1 MTYITGKA
9 AARPYESLSNEP
21 RVASLARIGPIR
33 LRCQHG
39 RRATSLSNN
48 FIPALLLPTKPRV
61 PFEPSASTLSWK
73 NHVASISSSDITA
86 RLSTFDI
93 FPPSKSPYFTLN
105 YTTPTEKY
113 ASFSKQEKRKAVHI
127 EAPIIPGTEEEADHH
142 RAGVAIG
149 RGITPKHSDQHIDS
163 AVYHETGPEDLP
175 KAKDLYIAVE
185 NHANLVKPGYDN
197 HGMNKKEAARPNQ
210 PVISEYNNPQSY
222 PYRHARESIFTT
234 LSAETF
240 PELDRPSSSFNTILQ
255 RPPTPSPN
263 HFKSTVLDQIISDRA
278 ARSTGL
284 LDDVLAA
291 GCVGF
296 SSN

>member
-1 MTYITGKA
+1 M
-9 AARPYESLSNEP
+9 P
-21 RVASLARIGPIR
+21 RYGNLD
-33 LRCQHG
+33 LKY
-39 RRATSLSNN
+39 TSLYRGPN
-48 FIPALLLPTKPRV
+48 KP
-61 PFEPSASTLSWK
+61 K
-73 NHVASISSSDITA
+73 
-86 RLSTFDI
+86 
-93 FPPSKSPYFTLN
+93 FT
-105 YTTPTEKY
+105 
-113 ASFSKQEKRKAVHI
+113 KQEKRKAVHI

-149 RGITPKHSDQHIDS
+149 GGITPKHSDQHTDS

-197 HGMNKKEAARPNQ
+197 HGAGMESPPDVETTISTGMNKKEAARSKQ
-210 PVISEYNNPQSY
+210 PVISAYNNPQSY

-240 PELDRPSSSFNTILQ
+240 PELGRPSSSFNTILQ

-263 HFKSTVLDQIISDRA
+263 HFKSTALDQIILDRA
-278 ARSTGL
+278 VRSTGL

-296 SSN
+296 SSYN

>member
-1 MTYITGKA
+1 M
-9 AARPYESLSNEP
+9 SLG
-21 RVASLARIGPIR
+21 GPK
-33 LRCQHG
+33 LG
-39 RRATSLSNN
+39 YTS
-48 FIPALLLPTKPRV
+48 KY
-61 PFEPSASTLSWK
+61 K
-73 NHVASISSSDITA
+73 NGSG
-86 RLSTFDI
+86 TFH
-93 FPPSKSPYFTLN
+93 
-105 YTTPTEKY
+105 
-113 ASFSKQEKRKAVHI
+113 FSKQEKRKAVHI

-175 KAKDLYIAVE
+175 KAKDLFIAVE

-197 HGMNKKEAARPNQ
+197 HGAGMESPPDVIVHQPEEDPLYSFSVDSPKLNRRSRLYRWSKKCIEELLKRVREQVETTIGTGMNKKEAARPNQ

-240 PELDRPSSSFNTILQ
+240 PELGRPSSSFNTILQ

-263 HFKSTVLDQIISDRA
+263 HFKSTALDQIISDRA